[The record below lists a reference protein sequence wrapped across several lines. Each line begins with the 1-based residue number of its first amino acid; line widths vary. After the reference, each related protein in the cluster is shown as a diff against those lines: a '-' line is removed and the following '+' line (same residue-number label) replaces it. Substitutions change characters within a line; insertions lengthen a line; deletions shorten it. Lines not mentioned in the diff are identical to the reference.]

1 MRRPWIDPALFA
13 IGIDAKSGTP
23 LHRQMFL
30 QMRALIL
37 SGRLKR
43 GQRLPSTRTLAGEI
57 GVSRNTVAAAFDQ
70 LLAEGA
76 IEARVGAGTFVARSL
91 VSLTEIGGVAREPP
105 NHDGSVPALAPQ
117 EAIQS
122 ATRGVRA
129 FAPGVPALDAFPFA
143 LWARLL
149 GRTWRSGRE
158 ALVTGDEPAGLPDLR
173 EAIAAHVQVTR
184 GVRCSPAQVFIAAG
198 SQVALA
204 LAARTLLRPRD
215 AALIEEPGYPGHRMA
230 LTDAGIR
237 PLPVPVDEEG
247 FNIARSLEKA
257 SAARLACVTPSH
269 HYPLGHT
276 MTLPRRVALLEWAA
290 RTNAWIVEDDYD
302 SEFRYHGAPLPAL
315 QGLDCRGRVVYLG
328 SFSKSLFPGLR
339 IAFLIVPNAV
349 VPRFHRCMAEDANRP
364 STTAQAALA
373 AFMTEGH
380 FSTHLGRMRR
390 LYARRQG
397 ALLAAAHHFDGLLS
411 LAPDAAGMHL
421 VASLAP
427 ALAARLDDRQ
437 ATARA
442 AAAGI
447 ATRPLS
453 SFYATRARR
462 QGLLLGYAAVPED
475 AMESSVRRLARAFS
489 DSFDARPGPSR
500 RRDRRASTYHP
511 TRRVRSPR
519 SSGESGA

>member
-1 MRRPWIDPALFA
+1 MRRPWINPALFA
-13 IGIDAKSGTP
+13 IGIDAKSETP

-37 SGRLKR
+37 SGRLKP

-91 VSLTEIGGVAREPP
+91 VSLTEIGGIARDAL
-105 NHDGSVPALAPQ
+105 NHDGGAPVPASRDAS
-117 EAIQS
+117 QS
-122 ATRGVRA
+122 VTRGIRA

-158 ALVTGDEPAGLPDLR
+158 ALVTGDEPAGLPELR

-184 GVRCSPAQVFIAAG
+184 GVRCGPDQVFIAAG

-204 LAARTLLRPRD
+204 LAARTLLDPRD

-230 LTDAGIR
+230 LADAGIR
-237 PLPVPVDEEG
+237 PLPIPVDEEG
-247 FNIARSLEKA
+247 FNIARGLAKA
-257 SAARLACVTPSH
+257 PAARLACVTPSH
-269 HYPLGHT
+269 HYPLGYT

-290 RTNAWIVEDDYD
+290 RANAWIIEDDYD

-315 QGLDCRGRVVYLG
+315 QGLDGRGRVVYLG

-339 IAFLIVPNAV
+339 IAFLIVPSAI
-349 VPRFHRCMAEDANRP
+349 VPRLHRHVAEDANRP

-397 ALLAAAHHFDGLLS
+397 ALLAAAHHLDGLLS

-421 VASLAP
+421 VASLEP
-427 ALAARLDDRQ
+427 ALAVRLDDRQ
-437 ATARA
+437 AAARA

-453 SFYATRARR
+453 AFYATRARR

-475 AMESSVRRLARAFS
+475 AMDASVRRLARALS
-489 DSFDARPGPSR
+489 DSCDFRPDPR
-500 RRDRRASTYHP
+500 RRKDRRGSRYRP
-511 TRRVRSPR
+511 TRRARSPR